1 LRRFPLPLG
10 RLSCRPGTKPGADG
24 PDQPSHLAER
34 LSVRGGPSACPGD
47 SRAPRFTCRIRS
59 WPSRLRIVL
68 GNH

>member
-10 RLSCRPGTKPGADG
+10 RLSCRPGTKPGADS

-34 LSVRGGPSACPGD
+34 LSVRGGLYARPGA
-47 SRAPRFTCRIRS
+47 SRETRFLCRIRS
-59 WPSRLRIVL
+59 RPSRLRIVL